1 MSLWSVVSVNTGEH
15 IIIWWHFD
23 GCVWTLDTPASLS
36 LSLNTG
42 AGCCAALQQRRVL
55 IATNPFSFQLLWRTG
70 TLDEEKAVKR
80 KQNESGN
87 TSLPLFP
94 VSCVFS
100 LSVCLSLHF
109 LIKARTPSVW
119 VSQLLYGPTFN
130 PHPLWPFL
138 YSATPLFLLPPP
150 SSCFLVIVPDCL
162 SCLSNHVQ
170 TESGGYGD

>member
-1 MSLWSVVSVNTGEH
+1 MAVFEH
-15 IIIWWHFD
+15 
-23 GCVWTLDTPASLS
+23 WTHLHLSASLS
-36 LSLNTG
+36 LSPNSG
-42 AGCCAALQQRRVL
+42 AGCCAALQQHRVL
-55 IATNPFSFQLLWRTG
+55 IATNPFSFQLLWRSG

-87 TSLPLFP
+87 TALPLFP

-100 LSVCLSLHF
+100 LCLSLSSF
-109 LIKARTPSVW
+109 FDQRKDPSVW

-170 TESGGYGD
+170 TESGGHGD

>member
-42 AGCCAALQQRRVL
+42 AGCCAALQQRPVL

-80 KQNESGN
+80 KRNESGN

-100 LSVCLSLHF
+100 LSLSVCLSLHF
-109 LIKARTPSVW
+109 LIKARTPLSECPNCFMGLPLTPTPFDPFYIA
-119 VSQLLYGPTFN
+119 LLLCSF
-130 PHPLWPFL
+130 
-138 YSATPLFLLPPP
+138 FLLPPP
-150 SSCFLVIVPDCL
+150 AFWW
-162 SCLSNHVQ
+162 
-170 TESGGYGD
+170 